1 MAWDAVARTPRC
13 MLWLEITEDGMLFS
27 CLMSLLTPTRSSPF
41 SPLLD
46 EEQLAGWSR
55 NSAEPG
61 NKFKCARQ
69 LQHEILSHLKKIN
82 ASPATN
88 LFELTKTL
96 QPVVSRFLLGCPE
109 RNSKYFKS
117 HCNLNHYN
125 KAFKSQTSWGRLCNL
140 NHYENIIVCD
150 QNNYRKFV
158 FESGELSPFK
168 INTTSEL

>member
-27 CLMSLLTPTRSSPF
+27 CLMCLLTPTRSSPF

-117 HCNLNHYN
+117 HCNLNHY
-125 KAFKSQTSWGRLCNL
+125 
-140 NHYENIIVCD
+140 ENIIVCD

-168 INTTSEL
+168 IYTTSEL